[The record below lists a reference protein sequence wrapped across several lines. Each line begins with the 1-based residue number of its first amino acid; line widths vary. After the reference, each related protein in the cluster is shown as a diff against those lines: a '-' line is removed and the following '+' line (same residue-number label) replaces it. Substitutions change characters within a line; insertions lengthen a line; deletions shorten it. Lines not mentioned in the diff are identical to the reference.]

1 MPKPQLKTAKKAP
14 AKSAPSAPVP
24 APTPAPARIA
34 NKGPV
39 LVTKTPNELAALIG
53 GDTPVGVSRKSL
65 LAAATAADTAAVK
78 ARLGI

>member
-14 AKSAPSAPVP
+14 AKSAPTPAP
-24 APTPAPARIA
+24 APTSAPARIA

-65 LAAATAADTAAVK
+65 LAAATAADTAAAK

>member
-1 MPKPQLKTAKKAP
+1 MPKPQLKPAKKAP
-14 AKSAPSAPVP
+14 AKSAPTPAP
-24 APTPAPARIA
+24 APTSAPARIA

-65 LAAATAADTAAVK
+65 LAAATAADTAATK